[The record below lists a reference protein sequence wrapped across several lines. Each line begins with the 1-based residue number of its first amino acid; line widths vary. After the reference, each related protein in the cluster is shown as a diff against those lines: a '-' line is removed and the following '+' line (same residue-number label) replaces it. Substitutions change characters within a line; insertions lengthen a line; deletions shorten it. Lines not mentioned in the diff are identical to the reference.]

1 MYKKLISSVFL
12 AASLVFLASC
22 EKQEEKKDMKK
33 DKNNMSYQRD
43 SRKGTYNRGR
53 NNNMPKKNGEN
64 GNMPKA
70 TMPNGKC
77 PEDKPCSEP
86 RKTCPSGCKK
96 KCCANKANE
105 NVITEKDSAV
115 LKERQ
120 EIISLQDLTNKDL
133 PFEDL
138 KAAIEKDSLEI
149 EE

>member
-12 AASLVFLASC
+12 ATSLIFFVSC
-22 EKQEEKKDMKK
+22 EKKEEKKDMKK
-33 DKNNMSYQRD
+33 GMSYQRD
-43 SRKGTYNRGR
+43 SRKGTYKRGR
-53 NNNMPKKNGEN
+53 NDNMPQKGEN
-64 GNMPKA
+64 GYSKPSMPS
-70 TMPNGKC
+70 GKC

-86 RKTCPSGCKK
+86 RKKCPNGCKK
-96 KCCANKANE
+96 KCCANKEKENMINE
-105 NVITEKDSAV
+105 KESTV

-120 EIISLQDLTNKDL
+120 EIISLQDLTNKNL